1 MGKYPKAKM
10 FNKNASRKRSKA
22 DQILQALNIQLGQTI
37 ADIGSGGGF
46 FTFLFSQLVGDKGRI
61 YAIDTNKDFL
71 EFINKQVTEQDLTNV
86 TTVLATEHS
95 ISLPSDSVDLIF
107 VRNVYHHLQDRVQYF
122 TKVKKLLSSQGRV
135 AIIEYSR
142 KGSFLSFH
150 RRSNHNVPQKIII
163 EEMIIAGFQVSA
175 SFDFLPVQSFTIFD
189 PIPQNRL

>member
-1 MGKYPKAKM
+1 MGKYSKAKM
-10 FNKNASRKRSKA
+10 FNKKASRKRSKA
-22 DQILQALNIQLGQTI
+22 DKILKTLSIQPGQTI

-71 EFINKQVTEQDLTNV
+71 EFITKQIAEQELTNI

-95 ISLPSDSVDLIF
+95 IPLPSDSVDLIF
-107 VRNVYHHLQDRVQYF
+107 VRNVYHHLQNRVQYF

-135 AIIEYSR
+135 AIIEYSL

-150 RRSNHNVPQKIII
+150 RRCNHNVPQEIII
-163 EEMIIAGFQVSA
+163 EEMRTAEFQVSE
-175 SFDFLPVQSFTIFD
+175 SFNFLPVQSFIIFN
-189 PIPQNRL
+189 PIG

>member
-1 MGKYPKAKM
+1 MGKYSKAKM
-10 FNKNASRKRSKA
+10 FNINASRKRSKA
-22 DQILQALNIQLGQTI
+22 DQILKTLNIQLGQTI

-71 EFINKQVTEQDLTNV
+71 ECITKQATEQDLTNV

-95 ISLPSDSVDLIF
+95 IPLPSDSVDLIF
-107 VRNVYHHLQDRVQYF
+107 VRNVYHHLQNRVQYF
-122 TKVKKLLSSQGRV
+122 TKVKELLSSQGRV

-150 RRSNHNVPQKIII
+150 RRCNHNVPQEIII
-163 EEMIIAGFQVSA
+163 EEMRTAGFQVSA
-175 SFDFLPVQSFTIFD
+175 SFDFLPVQSFTIFN
-189 PIPQNRL
+189 PIG